1 MKKWYIKNKNIDY
14 NEISRKFHISS
25 FLAKLIVNRDVT
37 DDELIESFL
46 NPSVELLHT
55 AKEMKDVENAAKII
69 KEKIYEKK
77 RIRVIGDYDV
87 DGVISTF
94 LLYTALKRVGAL
106 VDYDIPDRIKDG
118 YGINIDIINRAK
130 EQGVDT
136 LITCDN
142 GIAAINEIEHAVSM
156 GMTVIVT
163 DHHDIPFVEEES
175 GRRSFIV
182 PKAQCVVNPKQE
194 DCPYKFKKICGAAVA
209 YKFIEVLY
217 DEFLIP
223 KEETMKFMEFVAIAT
238 VCDVVDL
245 IDENRIFVKEGLKML
260 NNTENIGLKAL
271 IKINNIADKTLSAY
285 HLGFVIGPC
294 INASGRL
301 DNAKRG
307 IELLLSKDEE
317 TANRLAK
324 ELYDL
329 NSERKDMTE
338 DGVEKA
344 IEVIEKNN
352 YKDQS
357 VFVIYVPDIHES
369 LAGIV
374 AGRVRE
380 KYNVPSIIITKAE
393 EGAKGS
399 GRSIE
404 GYNMFEEL
412 LKCKDL
418 LTRFGGHPMAA
429 GLSITEENIDLLRE
443 RLNAMSPLTKDDL
456 VPKIYLDMQL
466 PIKTISYEIIDA
478 LHSLEPFGKANPKP
492 LFGEKGLKAIR
503 ANILGKNKNVLKIQ
517 FLSKEGLLVEGIYF
531 GDIVEF
537 ENTMMMKYGENELK
551 NLYEG
556 HKNNIYIDIVF
567 YPEVNQFNGNTS
579 IQLVIEDFR

>member
-1 MKKWYIKNKNIDY
+1 MKKWYIKNKGVNY
-14 NEISRKFHISS
+14 NEISKRFNISN

-37 DDELIESFL
+37 EDKLIESFL
-46 NPSVELLHT
+46 NPCINRLHP
-55 AKEMKDVENAAKII
+55 AEEMKDVEKAAKII
-69 KEKIYEKK
+69 KEKILEKK
-77 RIRVIGDYDV
+77 KIRVIGDYDV

-94 LLYTALKRVGAL
+94 LLYSALKRVGAI

-130 EQGVDT
+130 EECIDT

-142 GIAAINEIEHAVSM
+142 GIAAIDEISHAVSND
-156 GMTVIVT
+156 MTVIVT
-163 DHHDIPFVEEES
+163 DHHDIPFIEDDN
-175 GRRSFIV
+175 GCRSFMV

-194 DCPYKFKKICGAAVA
+194 DCSYKFKKICGAAVA
-209 YKFIEVLY
+209 YKFIEILY
-217 DEFLIP
+217 KEFLIP
-223 KEETMKFMEFVAIAT
+223 KDETIKFIEFVAIAT

-260 NNTENIGLKAL
+260 NKTDNIGLKAL
-271 IKINNIADKTLSAY
+271 LKINNIEDKTLSAY

-307 IELLLSKDEE
+307 IELLLSKKEE

-329 NSERKDMTE
+329 NSERKDMTKE
-338 DGVEKA
+338 GVEKA
-344 IEVIEKNN
+344 IEIIEKNN

-374 AGRVRE
+374 AGRIRE

-393 EGAKGS
+393 NGAKGS

-418 LTRFGGHPMAA
+418 LIKFGGHPMAA
-429 GLSITEENIDLLRE
+429 GLSISEDSIDLLRE
-443 RLNAMSPLTKDDL
+443 RLNRFSPLTKEDL
-456 VPKIYLDMQL
+456 VPKVYLDMQL
-466 PIKTISYEIIDA
+466 PIRSISYEIIDE
-478 LHSLEPFGKANPKP
+478 LHGIEPFGKANPKP
-492 LFGEKGLKAIR
+492 LFGEKGLKVIR
-503 ANILGKNKNVLKIQ
+503 ASILGKNRNVLKLQ
-517 FLSKEGLLVEGIYF
+517 FLSKEGLSIEGIYF
-531 GDIVEF
+531 GDITDF
-537 ENTMMMKYGENELK
+537 EYTIMKKYGESELRKLYNGNK
-551 NLYEG
+551 NDIIL
-556 HKNNIYIDIVF
+556 DIVF
-567 YPEVNQFNGNTS
+567 YPEINEFNGNTS
-579 IQLVIEDFR
+579 IQLIIEDLR

>member
-1 MKKWYIKNKNIDY
+1 
-14 NEISRKFHISS
+14 
-25 FLAKLIVNRDVT
+25 
-37 DDELIESFL
+37 
-46 NPSVELLHT
+46 
-55 AKEMKDVENAAKII
+55 
-69 KEKIYEKK
+69 
-77 RIRVIGDYDV
+77 
-87 DGVISTF
+87 
-94 LLYTALKRVGAL
+94 
-106 VDYDIPDRIKDG
+106 
-118 YGINIDIINRAK
+118 
-130 EQGVDT
+130 
-136 LITCDN
+136 
-142 GIAAINEIEHAVSM
+142 
-156 GMTVIVT
+156 
-163 DHHDIPFVEEES
+163 
-175 GRRSFIV
+175 
-182 PKAQCVVNPKQE
+182 
-194 DCPYKFKKICGAAVA
+194 
-209 YKFIEVLY
+209 
-217 DEFLIP
+217 
-223 KEETMKFMEFVAIAT
+223 MKFMEFVAIAT

-329 NSERKDMTE
+329 NSERKDMTK

-429 GLSITEENIDLLRE
+429 GLSIAEENIDLLRE
-443 RLNAMSPLTKDDL
+443 RLNAMSSLTKDDL